1 MTYIQILEVK
11 RNKMGRNVV
20 FLRSTSI
27 KNDSRI
33 TKEVECLK
41 RNGYEVTIF
50 GWDRDG
56 FLGEEKTLEL
66 NELSIPVKAFRKKA
80 KYGAGIKSLFKLL
93 QFQVWLTYKLI
104 KIRKNI
110 DIIHACDLD
119 TALPAKFIS
128 KIFKKKMVYDI
139 FDYYIDS
146 HHVPKIM
153 ESKIENME
161 IKVINNADIT
171 IICTEQRKE
180 QIKKANPKKCIV
192 IYNTPKIDEE
202 KIQQKIIK
210 ASNEKFKIVYV
221 GILQNNRL
229 LKEIG
234 EEIKKY
240 ENIELHIGGFGKLE
254 EYFLDLSE
262 KYNNI
267 FYYGKMK
274 YEDVLRLEKDADVLF
289 ATYNPKVQNHK
300 YSAPNKLYEAMAL
313 GKPIIVC
320 KNTGIDKI
328 VDKEKIGCRISYNV
342 KEFIEAVE
350 KLSNDKLLLEN
361 IKNKTK
367 KIYNDKYSWRMMEK
381 RLIEEYKKL

>member
-1 MTYIQILEVK
+1 
-11 RNKMGRNVV
+11 MGRNVV

-202 KIQQKIIK
+202 KVKQKIIK
-210 ASNEKFKIVYV
+210 TSNEKFKIVYV

-234 EEIKKY
+234 EEIKKH
-240 ENIELHIGGFGKLE
+240 EKIELHIGGFGKLE

-289 ATYNPKVQNHK
+289 ATYNPEVQNHK

-328 VDKEKIGCRISYNV
+328 VDNNNIGFTIDYDA
-342 KEFIEAVE
+342 KEFINVINRLMCNLNLQEELSKNAKKLYTKKYEWSQMENKLLEEYE
-350 KLSNDKLLLEN
+350 KL
-361 IKNKTK
+361 
-367 KIYNDKYSWRMMEK
+367 
-381 RLIEEYKKL
+381 

>member
-1 MTYIQILEVK
+1 
-11 RNKMGRNVV
+11 MGRNVV

-27 KNDSRI
+27 KNDSRV

-41 RNGYEVTIF
+41 RNGYKVTIF

-56 FLGEEKTLEL
+56 FLGEENTLEL
-66 NELSIPVKAFRKKA
+66 NELSIPIIAFRKKA

-93 QFQVWLTYKLI
+93 QFQVWLIYNLI
-104 KIRKNI
+104 KIRKSI

-202 KIQQKIIK
+202 KIKQKIIK
-210 ASNEKFKIVYV
+210 TSNEKFKIVYV

-289 ATYNPKVQNHK
+289 ATYNPEVQNHK

-328 VDKEKIGCRISYNV
+328 VDNNNIGFTIDYDA
-342 KEFIEAVE
+342 KEFINVINRLMCNLNLQEELSKNAKKLYTKKYEWSQMENKLLEEYE
-350 KLSNDKLLLEN
+350 KL
-361 IKNKTK
+361 
-367 KIYNDKYSWRMMEK
+367 
-381 RLIEEYKKL
+381 

>member
-1 MTYIQILEVK
+1 
-11 RNKMGRNVV
+11 MGRNVV

-27 KNDSRI
+27 KNDSRV

-41 RNGYEVTIF
+41 RNGYKVTIF

-56 FLGEEKTLEL
+56 FLGEENTLEL
-66 NELSIPVKAFRKKA
+66 NELSIPIIAFRKKA

-93 QFQVWLTYKLI
+93 QFQVWLIYNLI
-104 KIRKNI
+104 KIRKSI

-202 KIQQKIIK
+202 KIKQKIIK
-210 ASNEKFKIVYV
+210 TSNEKFKIVYV

-234 EEIKKY
+234 EEIKKH

-289 ATYNPKVQNHK
+289 ATYNPEVQNHK

-328 VDKEKIGCRISYNV
+328 VDNNNIGFTIDYDA
-342 KEFIEAVE
+342 KEFINVINRLMCNLNLQEELSKNAKKLYTKKYEWSQMENKLLEEYE
-350 KLSNDKLLLEN
+350 KL
-361 IKNKTK
+361 
-367 KIYNDKYSWRMMEK
+367 
-381 RLIEEYKKL
+381 

>member
-1 MTYIQILEVK
+1 MK
-11 RNKMGRNVV
+11 RNVV

-27 KNDSRI
+27 KNDSRV
-33 TKEVECLK
+33 TKEVEVLK

-66 NELSIPVKAFRKKA
+66 NELSIPIKAFRKKA
-80 KYGAGIKSLFKLL
+80 EYGAGIKSLFKLL
-93 QFQVWLTYKLI
+93 QFQIWLIYNLI
-104 KIRKNI
+104 RTRKNV

-128 KIFKKKMVYDI
+128 KVFKKKMVYDI

-146 HHVPKIM
+146 HHVPKRI
-153 ESKIENME
+153 ESKVEKME
-161 IKVINNADIT
+161 INVINNADIT

-180 QIKKANPKKCIV
+180 QIRKANPKKCII

-202 KIQQKIIK
+202 KIKQKIIK
-210 ASNEKFKIVYV
+210 TTNEKFKIVYV

-254 EYFLDLSE
+254 EYFLDLSK

-274 YEDVLRLEKDADVLF
+274 YEDVLRLEKDADALF
-289 ATYNPKVQNHK
+289 ATYNPEVQNHK

-328 VDKEKIGCRISYNV
+328 VDNNHIGVIINYNG
-342 KEFIEAVE
+342 KEFINVVN
-350 KLSNDKLLLEN
+350 KLINNPKLQGELSKNAKNLYTKKYKWTQMEDKLL
-361 IKNKTK
+361 
-367 KIYNDKYSWRMMEK
+367 
-381 RLIEEYKKL
+381 EEYEKL

>member
-1 MTYIQILEVK
+1 
-11 RNKMGRNVV
+11 MGRNVV

-27 KNDSRI
+27 KNDSRV

-41 RNGYEVTIF
+41 RNGYKVTIF

-56 FLGEEKTLEL
+56 FLGEENTLEL
-66 NELSIPVKAFRKKA
+66 NELSIPIIAFRKKA

-93 QFQVWLTYKLI
+93 QFQVWLIYNLI
-104 KIRKNI
+104 KIRKSI

-146 HHVPKIM
+146 HHVPKII

-202 KIQQKIIK
+202 KIKQKIIK
-210 ASNEKFKIVYV
+210 TSNEKFKIVYV

-234 EEIKKY
+234 EEIKKH

-289 ATYNPKVQNHK
+289 ATYNPEVQNHK

-328 VDKEKIGCRISYNV
+328 VDNNNIGFTIDYDA
-342 KEFIEAVE
+342 KEFINVINRLMCNLNLQEELSKNAKKLYTKKYEWSQMENKLLEEYE
-350 KLSNDKLLLEN
+350 KL
-361 IKNKTK
+361 
-367 KIYNDKYSWRMMEK
+367 
-381 RLIEEYKKL
+381 